1 MRLRKQVLPE
11 SEVKE
16 SQATGVEANLKWT
29 SSEALR
35 TAVFRNV
42 KLRACL
48 MEMDILR
55 GYFDN
60 WRSI

>member
-1 MRLRKQVLPE
+1 MRLRKPVLLG

-16 SQATGVEANLKWT
+16 SRAAGVEADLRWT

-48 MEMDILR
+48 MGMDILTT
-55 GYFDN
+55 GGVFEVE
-60 WRSI
+60 